1 MSDELPET
9 QIDRVDWVIRA
20 PTNQEMR
27 RRYDIWA
34 SKYDEDVGSIDDYL
48 APMELAKVAK
58 DHLEPSMHIIDA
70 GAGTG
75 LVGQALKA
83 QGFNNLTALDF
94 SAQMLEIAR
103 GKDIYRELHECDL
116 TKQTTLASGCA
127 DALVS
132 CGTTTQVP
140 CASLREYARLVRKG
154 GKIVFA
160 AVQGTWDEYGY
171 GEVFAEL
178 EAAGKLDLSFR
189 GSPFQ
194 MMPTTE
200 PQFICEIWVIG
211 VN

>member
-103 GKDIYRELHECDL
+103 GKNIYRELHVCDL
-116 TKQTTLASGCA
+116 TEQTTLASGCA

-154 GKIVFA
+154 GKIV
-160 AVQGTWDEYGY
+160 
-171 GEVFAEL
+171 
-178 EAAGKLDLSFR
+178 
-189 GSPFQ
+189 
-194 MMPTTE
+194 
-200 PQFICEIWVIG
+200 
-211 VN
+211 